1 MHSSVLTLLIRDFSN
16 DVGLSTTWNT
26 GGEEPMTCH
35 RHSRR
40 RIPVTSKATCLK
52 IRPLSHVV
60 AAFFSYKECTS
71 QNFNQ
76 H

>member
-1 MHSSVLTLLIRDFSN
+1 MHSSALTLIIRDFSN

-52 IRPLSHVV
+52 IRPFTHVV
-60 AAFFSYKECTS
+60 TAFFSYKECTS